1 VTLRPYYERG
11 GVVLYHGDC
20 RDLIEE
26 WFPDFAGEPF
36 RVGLVVTDPPYASG
50 ARRDADRQVRGA
62 MLRSMED
69 ADWFSHDAMTSWG
82 FTWFLRSVFTALREW
97 LEPGAHSYV
106 FTDWRQTPNVYG
118 LLEACS
124 FRVNHCMVWDKEHI
138 GMGTPVRNQHENIVS
153 ASNGSPAEM
162 LDKGLP
168 SVLRCPA
175 VSPAARVHPTEKP
188 VALLRR
194 LIDATPGALVFDPF
208 AGSGSTLRAAALCG
222 RPSIGCEMRE
232 DYCEIAARALD
243 ATLDGVRP
251 EERAQGQ
258 AGLFGGAA

>member
-1 VTLRPYYERG
+1 MRPYYERG

-20 RDLIEE
+20 RDLIAD
-26 WFPDFAGEPF
+26 FQDFAGEPF
-36 RVGLVVTDPPYASG
+36 RVGLVLTDPPYASG

-97 LEPGAHSYV
+97 FPAGAHSYA

-118 LLEACS
+118 LLEAS
-124 FRVNHCMVWDKEHI
+124 GYRVNHCMVWDKEHI
-138 GMGTPVRNQHENIVS
+138 GMGMPIRNQHENIV
-153 ASNGSPAEM
+153 AFSNGTPSEM
-162 LDKGLP
+162 VDKGLP
-168 SVLRCPA
+168 SVLRCAA

-194 LIDATPGALVFDPF
+194 LIEATPGDVVFDPF
-208 AGSGSTLRAAALCG
+208 AGSGSTLIAAALAG
-222 RPSIGCEMRE
+222 RSALGSELRE
-232 DYCEIAARALD
+232 DYAEVAARRLD
-243 ATLDGVRP
+243 AALDGVDP
-251 EERAQGQ
+251 SERAQGQ
-258 AGLFGGAA
+258 SPLFGGAA